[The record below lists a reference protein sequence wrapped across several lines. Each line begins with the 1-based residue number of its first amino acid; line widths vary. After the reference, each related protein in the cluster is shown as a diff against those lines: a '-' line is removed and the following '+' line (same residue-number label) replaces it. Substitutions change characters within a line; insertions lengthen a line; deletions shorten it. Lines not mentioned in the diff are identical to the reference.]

1 MMKPIP
7 SLLALF
13 SVIVLSSCAP
23 ANSDLSEG
31 TSESESSSDSE
42 VTISF
47 IHWRGEDK
55 AAFESLINQFEE
67 ENPDISVEMNIY
79 PSDQYQSQ
87 AQTLVRDGSTGDVFT
102 SFPGSQFEALQ
113 SIDAFTDLSD
123 EPFVE
128 QYEPSLI
135 EAGQKDGAQLALP
148 YQLVFNQPVYNV
160 EIFEELGLEPPKDWD
175 SFLETSQTLADN
187 GYIPIAFPG
196 ADIGPGQL
204 MNSMVMNN
212 APDED
217 IFAKLQAGDAKATD
231 EWWVKTLTQFKE
243 LQDLGYF
250 QEDSLGTQ
258 HPAAI
263 SLVAQEKAAM
273 LATGSYAMAGLLEQ
287 NPELKLQ
294 LLAPITVAEDEAV
307 FEGIH
312 TTTFMLG
319 VNSQSEHP
327 EEAKAFVE
335 FLSEKDHASE
345 YANAT
350 GQHLTIKD
358 LDYETDELRDT
369 AEWIDKNT
377 RFQPRFLITNADVE
391 QALISSIQDVLAGT
405 DPAEA
410 AASAQAIIDQHID

>member
-1 MMKPIP
+1 MR
-7 SLLALF
+7 SLPRILGLF
-13 SVIVLSSCAP
+13 SLVVLASCAP
-23 ANSDLSEG
+23 ANSDLSSG
-31 TSESESSSDSE
+31 SNDSSDSD

-55 AAFESLINQFEE
+55 EAFDSLINEFEDA
-67 ENPDISVEMNIY
+67 NPGISVDMNIY

-102 SFPGSQFEALQ
+102 SFPGAQFDALNK
-113 SIDAFTDLSD
+113 IGAFADLSD
-123 EPFVE
+123 GPFLDHFE
-128 QYEPSLI
+128 DSLI
-135 EAGQKDGAQLALP
+135 EAGQKDGVQYALP

-160 EIFEELGLEPPKDWD
+160 DIFEELGLDIPRDWD
-175 SFLETSQTLADN
+175 SFLEVCQTLLDN

-217 IFAKLQAGDAKATD
+217 IFEKLQAGEVKATD

-243 LQDLGYF
+243 LEDLGYF

-287 NPELKLQ
+287 NEDLNLQ
-294 LLAPITVAEDEAV
+294 LLAPITVDESDATY
-307 FEGIH
+307 EGIH

-327 EEAKAFVE
+327 EEAKAFIE
-335 FLSEKDHASE
+335 FLSEKEPASE

-350 GQHLTIKD
+350 GQHLTVKE

-369 AEWIDKNT
+369 ADWMDKNT

-391 QALISSIQDVLAGT
+391 QALISSIQDVIAGT
-405 DPAEA
+405 DPEDA
-410 AASAQAIIDQHID
+410 AASAQGIIDQHID